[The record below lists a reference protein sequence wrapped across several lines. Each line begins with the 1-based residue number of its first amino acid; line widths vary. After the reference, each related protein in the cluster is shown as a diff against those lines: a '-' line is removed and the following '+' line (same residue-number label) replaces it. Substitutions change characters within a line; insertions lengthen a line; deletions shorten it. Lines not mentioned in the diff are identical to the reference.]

1 MTIEFTCDGEQ
12 VQVPDDGRTLL
23 EVLRD
28 VVGVRTLKDGCSPQG
43 QCGCCTVLVD
53 GQARVACVTPARRVR
68 DREITTLA
76 GLPDD
81 ERRAWADA
89 FTECGASQCG
99 FCTPGIIV
107 RYAGLKAKEPNA
119 PIDKVHRALAAHL
132 CRCTGWQTIIDAWG
146 HYSLH
151 EGGQPVSERD
161 FVLAAQRAE
170 LEGGV
175 AQDVGPHVALGEG
188 GFADDESPMN
198 AKVAVLDGDG
208 WSVADTLAA
217 AREQAGKVQG
227 RRTTADLDYPV
238 EVPEGQWD
246 VTLQTTWVEPAYLET
261 DASWAA
267 PGGEA
272 ASALGNGGAF
282 GSKLDTPVGEVAVQ
296 LATEH
301 DTPVRVLLSRE
312 DTVRIGPKRPL
323 IAAGVNADGTGTLRV
338 VDTPGIVDAIKA
350 VAPSLDVEVVG
361 IPGPPT
367 SADVRGAGWVEALV
381 LLAAARGEVG
391 TMSSP
396 TGGSA
401 SAAFADETIRVTVD
415 AGQVLDEVVLRSY
428 CIGAAHMAYSWV
440 MSEGLVVDAE
450 GEVHD
455 LTVRSFGVVRSS
467 DMPRVEVE
475 IADSD
480 AEPVNG
486 SDAVFAAVAAA
497 VWLAEGTPTRWPV
510 NP

>member
-1 MTIEFTCDGEQ
+1 MTIDFMCDGQ
-12 VQVPDDGRTLL
+12 PVAVPDEGRTLL

-68 DREITTLA
+68 GRNITTLA
-76 GLPDD
+76 GLPEE
-81 ERRAWADA
+81 ERNAWADA

-107 RYAGLKAKEPNA
+107 RYAGLKAKEPDA

-132 CRCTGWQTIIDAWG
+132 CRCTGWQTIVDAWEQ
-146 HYSLH
+146 YSLD
-151 EGGQPVSERD
+151 GGTASERD
-161 FVLAAQRAE
+161 FALAAQRAE

-188 GFADDESPMN
+188 GFADDEAPMD
-198 AKVAVLDGDG
+198 AKVAVRDGDG

-217 AREQAGKVQG
+217 AREQAGKIQG

-238 EVPEGQWD
+238 EVPDGQWD

-261 DASWAA
+261 DASWAT

-282 GSKLDTPVGEVAVQ
+282 GSKLDTPVAEVAVQ

-301 DTPVRVLLSRE
+301 NNPVRVLLSRE
-312 DTVRIGPKRPL
+312 DTVRLGPKRPL
-323 IAAGVNADGTGTLRV
+323 VAGGVNADGTGVLRV
-338 VDTPGIVDAIKA
+338 VDTPGIADIIKS
-350 VAPSLDVEVVG
+350 VAPNVDVELVE

-396 TGGSA
+396 AGGSA
-401 SAAFADETIRVTVD
+401 TAAFANEIIRVTVD
-415 AGQVLDEVVLRSY
+415 AGEVLDEVVLRSY

-440 MSEGLVVDAE
+440 MSEGLVVDSE

-475 IADSD
+475 IVESD
-480 AEPVNG
+480 QAPVNG

-497 VWLAEGTPTRWPV
+497 VWLAEEAPSRWPV

>member
-12 VQVPDDGRTLL
+12 VQVPDEGRTLL

-81 ERRAWADA
+81 ERNAWADA

-107 RYAGLKAKEPNA
+107 RFAGLRAKEPDA
-119 PIDKVHRALAAHL
+119 PVDKVHRALAAHL
-132 CRCTGWQTIIDAWG
+132 CRCTGWQTIVDAWD
-146 HYSLH
+146 HY
-151 EGGQPVSERD
+151 GQPISERD
-161 FVLAAQRAE
+161 FAQAAQRAE

-188 GFADDESPMN
+188 GFADDESPLES
-198 AKVAVLDGDG
+198 KVAVRDGDG
-208 WSVADTLAA
+208 WSVADTLHA
-217 AREQAGKVQG
+217 AREQAGKIQG
-227 RRTTADLDYPV
+227 RRTTADLDYPISV
-238 EVPEGQWD
+238 AAGDWD

-267 PGGEA
+267 PGGVA

-282 GSKLDTPVGEVAVQ
+282 GSKLDSPVAEVAVQ
-296 LATEH
+296 LAAEH
-301 DTPVRVLLSRE
+301 QAPVRVLFSRE
-312 DTVRIGPKRPL
+312 DTVRLGPKRPP
-323 IAAGVNADGTGTLRV
+323 IAGGVNADGTGMLRV
-338 VDTPGIVDAIKA
+338 ASTPGIAEAIAA
-350 VAPSLDVEVVG
+350 VAPDVTVELID
-361 IPGPPT
+361 IPGPAT
-367 SADVRGAGWVEALV
+367 SADVRGAGWVEAAV
-381 LLAAARGEVG
+381 LLAAARGETG
-391 TMSSP
+391 TMTSP
-396 TGGSA
+396 SGGSA
-401 SAAFADETIRVTVD
+401 TADFSDGTLKISVD
-415 AGQVLDEVVLRSY
+415 AGQVLDEIVLRSY

-440 MSEGLVVDAE
+440 MNEGLVVDSD
-450 GEVHD
+450 GIVHD
-455 LTVRSFGVVRSS
+455 LTVRSFGVARAS

-475 IADSD
+475 IIESDSD
-480 AEPVNG
+480 PVNG

-497 VWLAEGTPTRWPV
+497 VWMSQDTPPRWPV